1 MTSKGREKMD
11 KVTIGI
17 DVSKDHLDAHRL
29 PDGAASKFAN
39 TKSGLTR
46 LIRWIGCG
54 SSVAR
59 VVFEP
64 TGRYHLQLERHLD
77 TAGLPVVKVN
87 PRQAKRFAQ
96 SLGVRAKTDRADAAM
111 LARMGAALAL
121 APQPVRSEILQDL
134 NDLMAARRAMVKD
147 RTAAKNRANGLRL
160 ALLARLNRMR
170 LARIEAEL
178 AAIDKA
184 ILEIIETD
192 PDLRARHKIL
202 VSISGI
208 SEVTA
213 AAILTMMP
221 ELGQLDRKQAASLA
235 GLAPVTRQS
244 GRWTGKAF
252 IQGGRAALRQA
263 LYMPAIVACRFNPDL
278 KAKYDQLVTAGKPPK
293 LAITAIMRKLIVL
306 ANALIR
312 DNRYWQ
318 ATRA

>member
-1 MTSKGREKMD
+1 MREA
-11 KVTIGI
+11 TIGI

-29 PDGAASKFAN
+29 PDGATRQFAN
-39 TKSGLTR
+39 TRSGLTQ
-46 LIRWIGCG
+46 LIRWIG
-54 SSVAR
+54 SSGVAR

-64 TGRYHLQLERHLD
+64 TGRYHLELERRLGD
-77 TAGLPVVKVN
+77 AGLPLAKVN

-96 SLGVRAKTDRADAAM
+96 ALGVRAKTDRADAAM

-121 APQPVRSEILQDL
+121 EPQPVRPEILQDL
-134 NDLMAARRAMVKD
+134 SDLMAARHALIKD
-147 RTAAKNRANGLRL
+147 RTAAKNRAKGLRL
-160 ALLARLNRMR
+160 PLLARLNRLR

-184 ILEIIETD
+184 ILEIIEAN
-192 PDLRARHKIL
+192 PDLRSRHEIL
-202 VSISGI
+202 VSIAGI

-221 ELGQLDRKQAASLA
+221 ELGQLDRKQVASLA

-263 LYMPAIVACRFNPDL
+263 LYMPAVVACRFNPDL
-278 KAKYDQLVTAGKPPK
+278 KAKYHQLIAAGKPPK
-293 LAITAIMRKLIVL
+293 LAITAIMRKLTVL
-306 ANALIR
+306 ANALVR
-312 DNRYWQ
+312 DNRHWQ
-318 ATRA
+318 ASRA